1 MYKRILLKLSGEFL
15 MGEYDYGVD
24 SKALNRIADEII
36 GLSEMGV
43 QVVVEV
49 GGGNIYRWKKA
60 QPGIRRNVADSMGML
75 GSVMNAINIRDAI
88 TQKNKEARSLSS
100 IYAPYIVQYYA
111 PAKAIK
117 YMEENKIV
125 IIGGGTGN
133 QFFTTDTGAV
143 THALQTECEIVLKG
157 TNVDGVYDDDPNKNP
172 NAKKYDKLDF
182 QEAIEKKLA
191 VMDMTAFSLAQ
202 ENNLPIIV
210 FNVNKKGSIK
220 KAALG
225 EEIGTQVKNEGL
237 DKS

>member
-1 MYKRILLKLSGEFL
+1 MHKRILLKLSGELL

-24 SKALNRIADEII
+24 SKVLNRLASELCD
-36 GLSEMGV
+36 LSDMGV
-43 QVVVEV
+43 QIAVEI
-49 GGGNIYRWKKA
+49 GGGNIYRWKNA

-75 GSVMNAINIRDAI
+75 GSVMNAINLRDAI
-88 TQKNKEARSLSS
+88 TIKKREARSVSP

-117 YMEENKIV
+117 YLEENKIV

-143 THALQTECEIVLKG
+143 THALQTECDVVLKG

-172 NAKKYDKLDF
+172 DAKKYEKVDY
-182 QEAIEKKLA
+182 QEALERKLA

-202 ENNLPIIV
+202 ENNLPIVV
-210 FNVNKKGSIK
+210 FDATKEGNMK
-220 KAALG
+220 KAVM
-225 EEIGTQVKNEGL
+225 EEKIGTLIGSGPG
-237 DKS
+237 D